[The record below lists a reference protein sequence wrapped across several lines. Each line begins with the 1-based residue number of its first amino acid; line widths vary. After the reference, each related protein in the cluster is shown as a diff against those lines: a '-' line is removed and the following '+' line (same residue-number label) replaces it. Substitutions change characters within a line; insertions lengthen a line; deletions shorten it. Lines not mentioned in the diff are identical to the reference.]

1 MLTKSRKR
9 NFLEIQTLQISNEKL
24 TESIYTTESDKNKL
38 TVKIQCIT
46 FGYETLQN
54 STEKLTEKIHTAKKW
69 QSKPV
74 LKDSYDKLSDR
85 MSLLEGSLYAIKIIS
100 KDEKI

>member
-24 TESIYTTESDKNKL
+24 TERIYTIESDKNKL
-38 TVKIQCIT
+38 TGKIQCIT

-54 STEKLTEKIHTAKKW
+54 STEKLTEKIHTVKK
-69 QSKPV
+69 
-74 LKDSYDKLSDR
+74 
-85 MSLLEGSLYAIKIIS
+85 
-100 KDEKI
+100 